1 MATREQAI
9 EAIKDYPHISRLVH
23 ERRQAILFPHNE
35 FADDN
40 IGGGRAQNTRN
51 ESIEHAVFNLA
62 DDPELKRLESERQ
75 AVEAVLEQC
84 VKKDVRSMLDDATY
98 QIIQEFY
105 FEDVRR
111 HNADGIGRLTGLS
124 RSGVYKRRDAF
135 VEAVRYKLG
144 KSRQKVD
151 KLTN

>member
-9 EAIKDYPHISRLVH
+9 KAIKDYPHISRLIH
-23 ERRQAILFPHNE
+23 ERRQAVLFPHDE
-35 FADDN
+35 FADEN

-51 ESIEHAVFNLA
+51 ESIEHAVFNLS

-111 HNADGIGRLTGLS
+111 HDAVGIGNMVGLS
-124 RSGVYKRRDAF
+124 KTRVYARRDAF
-135 VEAVRYKLG
+135 IKAVQNELTKRDKNG
-144 KSRQKVD
+144 KK
-151 KLTN
+151 

>member
-9 EAIKDYPHISRLVH
+9 EVIKDYPHISRLIH

-51 ESIEHAVFNLA
+51 ESVEHAVFNLA

-75 AVEAVLEQC
+75 AVEASLDKC
-84 VKKDVRSMLDDATY
+84 VKKGIRSLLDDATY
-98 QIIQEFY
+98 DIIYEFY
-105 FEDVRR
+105 LRENRIYNVEQVAEKV
-111 HNADGIGRLTGLS
+111 NLS
-124 RSGVYKRRDAF
+124 RRAVYKHRDAF
-135 VEAVRYKLG
+135 IEEVRRNL
-144 KSRQKVD
+144 SQSAQ
-151 KLTN
+151 

>member
-9 EAIKDYPHISRLVH
+9 EAIKDYPHISRLIH
-23 ERRQAILFPHNE
+23 ERRQAILFPHDE
-35 FADDN
+35 FADEN

-51 ESIEHAVFNLA
+51 ESIEHAVFNLT

-84 VKKDVRSMLDDATY
+84 VKKDVRSMLDDVTY

-135 VEAVRYKLG
+135 VEAVRCKL
-144 KSRQKVD
+144 SKVD
-151 KLTN
+151 KQWTN

>member
-9 EAIKDYPHISRLVH
+9 KAIKDYPHISRLIH

-35 FADDN
+35 FTDDN

-51 ESIEHAVFNLA
+51 ESVEHAVFNLT

-111 HNADGIGRLTGLS
+111 HDAVGIGNMVGLS
-124 RSGVYKRRDAF
+124 KTRVYARRDAF
-135 VEAVRYKLG
+135 IKAVQNELTKRDKNG
-144 KSRQKVD
+144 KK
-151 KLTN
+151 